1 MGQLGQIAIST
12 EGTDGA
18 VGVPDRAADMS
29 LVFRAGQLLC
39 ALRLDDVIETMR
51 PLVVQPLAGTPPYVS
66 GIGIMRGEPA
76 PVIDVARL
84 LGGRDAQVTRFVAV
98 RTDRG
103 PIALATGPV
112 MGIRPTLS
120 DTDQQNAPLLGAAPA
135 RMVAAVGTVDT
146 EPIFQLHSMRLVPD
160 EVWAAAAAPP
170 ADPS

>member
-1 MGQLGQIAIST
+1 MVQLGQMVIST
-12 EGTDGA
+12 EGTDDA
-18 VGVPDRAADMS
+18 VGLPDDATDMS

-39 ALRLDDVIETMR
+39 ALRLEDVIETMR
-51 PLVVQPLAGTPPYVS
+51 PLAVQPLAGTPAYVS
-66 GIGIMRGEPA
+66 GIAIMRGLPA

-84 LGGRDAQVTRFVAV
+84 LGGHDAQATRFVAV

-103 PIALATGPV
+103 PIALATGNV
-112 MGIRPTLS
+112 LGIRPTLS

-160 EVWAAAAAPP
+160 EVWAAAAP